1 MVTELMEFTGHTTL
15 LLTAFRQV
23 ATVATR
29 KIEVT
34 GLTGLVY

>member
-15 LLTAFRQV
+15 LLTAFRLL

-29 KIEVT
+29 KIEVA
-34 GLTGLVY
+34 GLPGCVY